1 MHEGKLPVQTLED
14 EKLDSHN
21 DLSTSEVTVGLAT
34 IQTASLREL
43 FALNICHRGRSGLQF
58 ENGKKKSITSEVC
71 I

>member
-34 IQTASLREL
+34 IQSASSKEI
-43 FALNICHRGRSGLQF
+43 FALSICHRGRSGLQF
-58 ENGKKKSITSEVC
+58 ENGKAQ
-71 I
+71 